1 MNDKNLENNTLV
13 HQKLADKLSISID
26 ELELLTW
33 DIGEVNSQDGMVYDC
48 TMIFGEDSPRE
59 ILRKIAGLSEQNTRN
74 ISLNIM
80 DLNNLGKD

>member
-80 DLNNLGKD
+80 DLNNLG